1 MERGN
6 VYLLQELLL
15 VNQGLLMSSTSSLS
29 AERKIVPKL
38 SDTQHWVKS
47 PATAKILVLHLDPPE
62 CLLWKQTNK
71 KKWLFRL
78 FFFFLI
84 VTEHIPFL

>member
-1 MERGN
+1 MEQGN

-15 VNQGLLMSSTSSLS
+15 VNQGLLMSSTSSLL

-62 CLLWKQTNK
+62 RLLWKQTNK
-71 KKWLFRL
+71 KNGSLGS
-78 FFFFLI
+78 FFFF
-84 VTEHIPFL
+84 

>member
-15 VNQGLLMSSTSSLS
+15 VNQGLLMSSTSSLL

-47 PATAKILVLHLDPPE
+47 PATAKIILVLHLDPPE
-62 CLLWKQTNK
+62 RLLWKQTNK
-71 KKWLFRL
+71 KNGSLGS
-78 FFFFLI
+78 FFLI